1 MHGWGQTYQGRTGTE
16 LGTLRLDLLGFFQ
29 DVIIKNKISARYKIS
44 VGGHHQ
50 IVLMFNIGV
59 GV

>member
-1 MHGWGQTYQGRTGTE
+1 MDCPGWDAE
-16 LGTLRLDLLGFFQ
+16 WITLAGMRLDLLGFFQ